1 MAHRMRRLGW
11 SVACTLTLSAITMSV
26 TAQSPSAQTRPIAT
40 IDFYGQRTLDAEAL
54 RKALP
59 IHVGDLI
66 SRGDGARLTPSI
78 RAALA
83 GRPHLRDSRLE
94 FFCCAEGGG
103 VHAFVGVQEDGTPE
117 VHFRTAPT
125 GAIRLPAQLVA
136 HSHAWDRA
144 LMEAVSKGHSAE
156 DDSQG
161 HALLTQAPEARTLQE
176 QNVALAARNL
186 ETLRRVLRESADAEQ
201 RAMAARYLGYAPDK
215 QAVVSDLVRAM
226 TDSDS
231 EVRNDSMRALLV
243 FSRSKVPPP
252 IPYDAFVGLLD
263 TPTWTDLNK
272 SSNALM
278 ALSSTRDPQLLDM
291 LRKRSMPA
299 LMAMAHWRDRDH
311 SPPAYWLLGR
321 IAGLSDQEIQD
332 RWDRADADGVIAA
345 ALKRRAD

>member
-1 MAHRMRRLGW
+1 MRRLGW
-11 SVACTLTLSAITMSV
+11 SVACALTFSAIT
-26 TAQSPSAQTRPIAT
+26 TIAGAQQPSPETRPIAT

-59 IHVGDLI
+59 IHEGDLL
-66 SRGDGARLTPSI
+66 SRGDGARLTPSV
-78 RAALA
+78 RAALV
-83 GRPHLRDSRLE
+83 GRPHLRDTRLD
-94 FFCCAEGGG
+94 FICCAEGGG
-103 VHAFVGVQEDGTPE
+103 VHVFVGVQEDGTPE
-117 VHFRTAPT
+117 VHFRAAPT

-136 HSHAWDRA
+136 HGRALDRA
-144 LMEAVSKGHSAE
+144 LMEAVYKGHSAE

-161 HALLTQAPEARTLQE
+161 HSLLTQAPEARALQE

-186 ETLRRVLRESADAEQ
+186 HILRRVLRESADAEQ

-215 QAVVSDLVRAM
+215 QAVVNDLVRAM
-226 TDSDS
+226 TDPDPG
-231 EVRNDSMRALLV
+231 VRNDAMRALMV
-243 FSRSKVPPP
+243 FSMSKIPPP
-252 IPYDAFVGLLD
+252 IPYEAFVGLLD

-272 SSNALM
+272 SSIALM
-278 ALSSTRDPQLLDM
+278 ALSSTRNPQLLEL

-299 LMAMAHWRDRDH
+299 LLAMAHWRDRDH
-311 SPPAYWLLGR
+311 SLPAYWMLGR